1 MAQYLLPLQNAIFF
15 ATYDYKLEFLPIVYN
30 KLTYKPHYISAT
42 ELVHENHKDLLYER
56 PESIPL
62 NINDED
68 DDTINPVSKD
78 DTFTEWFP
86 FLVLTH
92 SSVKYHPG
100 MLKNSIVRYSDDD
113 IDWYATIQAF
123 IDLAMKFRLSRT
135 TKLNEFKNLIR
146 GNAKECVF
154 SLGSITLP
162 QLYKK
167 MIMHTSHLTVKQ
179 KNVKRLFNFV
189 RHIGQS
195 LVDSLETIFQFY
207 KEALYPNTEVSL
219 NPNNANFNLACA
231 EYMANCLYS
240 LTTPDIA
247 LQIIKHNA
255 AIIANGQRINIIL
268 CAKVTEKLELAE
280 GVPLSTRP
288 LYNTKN
294 PADISN
300 TAKTVRD
307 FGEAPIISFN
317 YMSNSIPMPNA
328 NDLTRFMK
336 EKDVKT
342 PKLLTN
348 LDDNGFT
355 ALNLTSQK
363 SLNKPQTQVKHKN
376 KMVCGYC
383 NLPKHLMLYCPEF
396 LALNPDDRVS
406 FLNKNNRC
414 TICFSAAHQTGF
426 HKGKTNIYM

>member
-1 MAQYLLPLQNAIFF
+1 M
-15 ATYDYKLEFLPIVYN
+15 
-30 KLTYKPHYISAT
+30 ISHGQT
-42 ELVHENHKDLLYER
+42 
-56 PESIPL
+56 
-62 NINDED
+62 
-68 DDTINPVSKD
+68 
-78 DTFTEWFP
+78 
-86 FLVLTH
+86 
-92 SSVKYHPG
+92 
-100 MLKNSIVRYSDDD
+100 M
-113 IDWYATIQAF
+113 
-123 IDLAMKFRLSRT
+123 
-135 TKLNEFKNLIR
+135 
-146 GNAKECVF
+146 
-154 SLGSITLP
+154 
-162 QLYKK
+162 
-167 MIMHTSHLTVKQ
+167 TVKE
-179 KNVKRLFNFV
+179 KYVKRLFKFV

-195 LVDSLETIFQFY
+195 LVESLETIFQFY

-219 NPNNANFNLACA
+219 NPNNANFNLACV

-336 EKDVKT
+336 EKDVTT
-342 PKLLTN
+342 PNLVTN
-348 LDDNGFT
+348 RGDNGFT
-355 ALNLTSQK
+355 ALNLTSQR
-363 SLNKPQTQVKHKN
+363 SLNKSQTQVKHN
-376 KMVCGYC
+376 NNMVCGYC
-383 NLPKHLMLYCPEF
+383 NLQKHLMLYCPKF
-396 LALNPDDRVS
+396 IALTPDDRVS
-406 FLNKNNRC
+406 FLNESKRC
-414 TICFSAAHQTGF
+414 TICFSAGHTEAG
-426 HKGKTNIYM
+426 HKGKTIDY